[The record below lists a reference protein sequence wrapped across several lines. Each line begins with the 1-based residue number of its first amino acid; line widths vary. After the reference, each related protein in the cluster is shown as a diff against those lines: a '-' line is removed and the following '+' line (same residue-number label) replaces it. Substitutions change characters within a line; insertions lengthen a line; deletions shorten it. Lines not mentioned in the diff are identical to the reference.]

1 MLASH
6 EYGGQPRCQR
16 VGCFPQILHKKYNRL
31 GLGWVSGL
39 PVAAAAVFIQLLQS
53 RRPRWLADTG
63 TL

>member
-1 MLASH
+1 MVGQHQCSVSVWDISHKYCIKSTIAS
-6 EYGGQPRCQR
+6 
-16 VGCFPQILHKKYNRL
+16 VWA
-31 GLGWVSGL
+31 GLGL

>member
-1 MLASH
+1 MVGQHQCSVSVWDISHKYCIKSTIAS
-6 EYGGQPRCQR
+6 
-16 VGCFPQILHKKYNRL
+16 VWAW
-31 GLGWVSGL
+31 LGWAGLGL